1 MTPAVQVGLALFGL
15 GLAAVAL
22 RGRLLAM
29 LLGLELMIAGVTVIL
44 TYQAGVFGD
53 PAGLAAVVL
62 IIAVAAAEA
71 VVGLCLI
78 LRLHHAGLS
87 GEASSLS
94 ELRE

>member
-1 MTPAVQVGLALFGL
+1 MTPALQVGLALFCL
-15 GLAAVAL
+15 GLATVLL

-44 TYQAGVFGD
+44 TYQAGIFGD
-53 PAGLAAVVL
+53 PGGLAAVVL
-62 IIAVAAAEA
+62 VIAVAAAEA

-78 LRLHHAGLS
+78 LRLHHGGRS
-87 GEASSLS
+87 GESGSLA